1 MDGHSNTGGWKDLVV
16 GSVTT
21 SIQKYDD
28 EDTILITAG
37 PIKKKAIIVDS
48 EGKMKG
54 REVGMY
60 FSHTSTT
67 KHYPFKSPLAQKI
80 DNVQG
85 LLHFKDINAI
95 TNGVYASY
103 NDDRIVFYESS
114 YNSKDFVAYVRPFH
128 FFNNSMCL
136 NPDYS
141 LTKTN

>member
-37 PIKKKAIIVDS
+37 PTKKKAIIVDS

-80 DNVQG
+80 DNARISSDSDSDSEASSSAASEHDTETEEVNVVET
-85 LLHFKDINAI
+85 LLEEP
-95 TNGVYASY
+95 
-103 NDDRIVFYESS
+103 RIGECE
-114 YNSKDFVAYVRPFH
+114 KETRCEVRQMH
-128 FFNNSMCL
+128 RV
-136 NPDYS
+136 
-141 LTKTN
+141 KTLILP